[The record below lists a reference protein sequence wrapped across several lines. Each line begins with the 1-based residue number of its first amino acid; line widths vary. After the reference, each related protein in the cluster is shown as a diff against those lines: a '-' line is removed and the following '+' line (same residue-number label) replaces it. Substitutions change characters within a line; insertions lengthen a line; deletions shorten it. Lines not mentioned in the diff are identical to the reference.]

1 MDIKESRKCPV
12 CAKYNEYNREFV
24 KEKDKIIGMEKF
36 EKICEIIA
44 VPPNKTN
51 VVLETLEMLG
61 VPVLVDVRHND
72 GDHYIVMRKES
83 NKT

>member
-1 MDIKESRKCPV
+1 MD
-12 CAKYNEYNREFV
+12 
-24 KEKDKIIGMEKF
+24 KF

-44 VPPNKTN
+44 VPPGKTK